1 MTPRVKVCGN
11 TRLEDAMTALDCGAD
26 ALGFIFYAPSPR
38 AADPAIAAGIVRQL
52 PAFVTTVGVFV
63 NETVERM
70 NAIAETCRLDRIQ
83 LHGQE
88 PYELLAR
95 LVRPAYRARK
105 LRGVEDLEAL
115 LSEPDR
121 TVLLDTF
128 DTGLHGGT
136 GRTFDWSWAR
146 EAARHKR
153 VILAGGLNAGNVARA
168 VQAARPYAVDVS
180 SALEA
185 SPGIKDPHKIEAFF
199 RALHGV
205 SSGLSPSSHVHASA
219 N

>member
-11 TRLEDAMTALDCGAD
+11 TRLADAMTALECGAD

-38 AADPAIAAGIVRQL
+38 AADPEIAAGIVRQL

-70 NAIAETCRLDRIQ
+70 NAIAEMCRLDRIQ

-88 PYELLAR
+88 PYEMLAR
-95 LVRPAYRARK
+95 LNRPAYRARRP
-105 LRGVEDLEAL
+105 RGAGELDAL
-115 LSEPDR
+115 LAEPDR

-128 DTGLHGGT
+128 DAGLHGGT

-146 EAARHKR
+146 EAGKRKR

-168 VQAARPYAVDVS
+168 VQEAQPYAVDVS
-180 SALEA
+180 SALESA
-185 SPGIKDPHKIEAFF
+185 PGIKDPRKIEAFF
-199 RALHGV
+199 RALNG
-205 SSGLSPSSHVHASA
+205 PSSDPSPTSHDHASA
-219 N
+219 H